1 MKIRKF
7 LAIGV
12 AAAALSVTAAC
23 GSSDDNL
30 PPVPAAASSS
40 VEAAGGSAAATGYE
54 AEITDATKK
63 PSVEVLNT
71 MLETALDPKVPAKD
85 KVDLVEGAEADP
97 DLFNQLVKVAKENP
111 DVTYVIQKPIRSNG
125 PKRATFKVMVT
136 IPGNQPAPIAASI
149 VFDDGRWKLSTETVC
164 PLLAQGN
171 VSTPLCP
178 GNASASGS
186 AKPSGA
192 KPSGATSSTAKS
204 SPATSTKAT
213 N

>member
-30 PPVPAAASSS
+30 PPVPSPAASTS
-40 VEAAGGSAAATGYE
+40 EAASGSAAATGYE
-54 AEITDATKK
+54 AEVTDPNKK
-63 PSVEVLNT
+63 PSVEVLNE
-71 MLETALDPKVPAKD
+71 MLEKALDPNIKPAD

-97 DLFNQLVKVAKENP
+97 ELFNELVKVAKENP

-149 VFDDGRWKLSTETVC
+149 VYDDGRWKLSKETVC
-164 PLLAQGN
+164 PLLAQGD
-171 VSTPLCP
+171 VETPLCP
-178 GNASASGS
+178 GNASGSGS
-186 AKPSGA
+186 STAKSG
-192 KPSGATSSTAKS
+192 SSTAKS
-204 SPATSTKAT
+204 SAATSTRAT